1 MGADKVTEPKQ
12 DGVPSGTTDPS
23 GVAQSMPGVGE
34 SDVQKQIADL
44 QKRLADREQDINKL
58 KSSLQSGYAK
68 KEKEWQQEK
77 SRLEQELEQLR
88 VSRMDETE
96 RKKYEADK
104 EQTRLKE
111 LADRLSQYQQRES
124 EMEQRTQ
131 YVDFFKSQFG
141 IEPEKLQREG
151 TLEDLWNSGWSAVRD
166 ELSLSK
172 KELEELKKFKAE
184 KEGEVEPPPVVEKP
198 GGTPKVGNTW
208 KDLQDKYGSLDR
220 VFELIEQKKLSP
232 DILPKK

>member
-12 DGVPSGTTDPS
+12 DGVSSGTTDPS

-34 SDVQKQIADL
+34 SDVQKRVAEL
-44 QKRLADREQDINKL
+44 EKRLADREQDINKL

-77 SRLEQELEQLR
+77 GRLEQELEQLR
-88 VSRMDETE
+88 VSRMDENE

-198 GGTPKVGNTW
+198 GGTPKVGNTYQ
-208 KDLQDKYGSLDR
+208 DLIKTYGSMGK
-220 VFELIEQKKLSP
+220 VYSLIEQGQLSP
-232 DILPKK
+232 DILPK

>member
-23 GVAQSMPGVGE
+23 GVTQVTPGVGE
-34 SDVQKQIADL
+34 SDVQKRVAEL
-44 QKRLADREQDINKL
+44 EKRLADREQDINKL

-77 SRLEQELEQLR
+77 GRLEQELEQLR

-184 KEGEVEPPPVVEKP
+184 KEGEVEPPPVVERP
-198 GGTPKVGNTW
+198 GGTPKVGNTYQ
-208 KDLQDKYGSLDR
+208 DLIKTYGSMGR
-220 VFELIEQKKLSP
+220 VYSLIEQGQLSP
-232 DILPKK
+232 DILPK